1 MSKKA
6 AAVHKRSTAKS
17 KGKSKSKR
25 VLMRGG
31 GGYAA
36 LVGGAAVAAR
46 SGACPP
52 GVMCLSSGLSLFLI
66 VAALFVALAIAYMYM
81 TRPTQDTIRVYGADH
96 EHERP
101 INVRVSVPPQA
112 QDGRYAMPPQPLRD
126 WRAQPEF
133 PPRGGLA
140 SIPINIPTQGLPE
153 SFQSIG
159 VMTLPDGKV
168 LPLMGRRTAGSN
180 DRWNYY
186 TRTDTYNPVPL
197 PLEYNRRDCMD
208 DTGCNEVYNGDAV
221 KLGPTGE
228 TGTVSVYRYD
238 GPKYIPGMI

>member
-1 MSKKA
+1 MSKKST
-6 AAVHKRSTAKS
+6 KRSTAK
-17 KGKSKSKR
+17 KAKKSMLKR
-25 VLMRGG
+25 VMRGG

-36 LVGGAAVAAR
+36 LVGGAAAASR
-46 SGACPP
+46 SSCPP

-66 VAALFVALAIAYMYM
+66 VAALFVALAVAYMYI
-81 TRPTQDTIRVYGADH
+81 TRPATNTVREIIGTHGGHD
-96 EHERP
+96 RP
-101 INVRVSVPPQA
+101 INIRVAVPPA

-126 WRAQPEF
+126 WRAPPEF
-133 PPRGGLA
+133 PPRGGIA

-197 PLEYNRRDCMD
+197 PLEYNKRDCMD
-208 DTGCNEVYNGDAV
+208 DTGCNEVYNGDSL

-228 TGTVSVYRYD
+228 TGTVSMYRFD
-238 GPKYIPGMI
+238 GPKYIPGLI